1 MSDFVGALQLL
12 PYERPAADHN
22 DHDGDDRADDPAS
35 PATCP
40 SRRPFALGP
49 DHRRRRRPPGRRPGR
64 RLLRSPLRGRW
75 WGSHLGL
82 HAAWRIFRC
91 GVSAPMKPEVL
102 VVVVVFTVFSLRVPE
117 EASGRARA
125 RRKSRALNVSFNG
138 RARPVRGVRGVHRV
152 IHTPRRARC
161 GERRYTQ
168 ILRLFEL
175 WWQRAARVCI
185 GRRKWLGVIE
195 LLAMPGLPT

>member
-64 RLLRSPLRGRW
+64 RLLSSPLRGRW

-138 RARPVRGVRGVHRV
+138 RARTVRGVR
-152 IHTPRRARC
+152 A
-161 GERRYTQ
+161 
-168 ILRLFEL
+168 
-175 WWQRAARVCI
+175 CI
-185 GRRKWLGVIE
+185 GLSTR
-195 LLAMPGLPT
+195 LAEQGAVNADIPRYCAYSSSGGSGRPGCALVAANGSV

>member
-1 MSDFVGALQLL
+1 
-12 PYERPAADHN
+12 
-22 DHDGDDRADDPAS
+22 
-35 PATCP
+35 
-40 SRRPFALGP
+40 
-49 DHRRRRRPPGRRPGR
+49 
-64 RLLRSPLRGRW
+64 
-75 WGSHLGL
+75 
-82 HAAWRIFRC
+82 
-91 GVSAPMKPEVL
+91 MKPEVVVV

-138 RARPVRGVRGVHRV
+138 RARTVRGVRACIGLSTRLAEQGAVN
-152 IHTPRRARC
+152 AD
-161 GERRYTQ
+161 TQ